1 MEYIILSMLG
11 IIIVLL
17 LVMMLK
23 KRNDADIVDR
33 MSKLELQVVK
43 EIGEFKIGFT
53 NDLRNDFDKLD
64 EKIERKLME
73 INNKVTERLD
83 QSLEKTNKTFANVL
97 ERLSKID
104 EAQKKIDGLS
114 SDIISLQSVLTDKK
128 TRGIFGEVNLSFI
141 LENAFGG
148 TSSGIYSL
156 QHKMS
161 NGFIADALL
170 FAPAPLGTIAI
181 DSKFPLENY
190 ERMTNKNISLEEITM
205 Y

>member
-1 MEYIILSMLG
+1 MEYIIFSMLG

-17 LVMMLK
+17 LVVILK
-23 KRNDADIVDR
+23 KRNVTDIVDR

-141 LENAFGG
+141 L
-148 TSSGIYSL
+148 
-156 QHKMS
+156 
-161 NGFIADALL
+161 
-170 FAPAPLGTIAI
+170 
-181 DSKFPLENY
+181 
-190 ERMTNKNISLEEITM
+190 
-205 Y
+205 